1 MRPFLLGSSIGF
13 SVIETTGFRGE
24 EGLKGLELG
33 LLNNLIGETTG
44 LEVADCSGSFSVV
57 VCFSYS
63 VS

>member
-13 SVIETTGFRGE
+13 SVIATGFRGE
-24 EGLKGLELG
+24 EGLKGLEFG

-44 LEVADCSGSFSVV
+44 LDVADSPGSFSVV